1 MHKNHSFIHIYMFS
15 NVIFS
20 IVINIFISLLFIY
33 GIHLCWNYLKDTY
46 STKKTRDLVNT
57 QVQKYKMMVDEIQ
70 QSKQVTGSQLN
81 ALTDQ
86 EKQAM
91 DDELTAFMHSM

>member
-1 MHKNHSFIHIYMFS
+1 MFS

-33 GIHLCWNYLKDTY
+33 GIHLFWNCLKDTY

-70 QSKQVTGSQLN
+70 QSKQVPGSQLN

-86 EKQAM
+86 EKQVM